1 MKYVLIT
8 GGATGIG
15 RGFSNAFADLGYNLI
30 ITSRNL
36 NNLAQTKKE
45 IEEKYSVKVLVFI
58 ADLTLMKSRLE
69 LLQYAKNYNIV
80 ALVNNAGIGEANS
93 FLESDLNKELQL
105 IDLNII
111 ALQHLF
117 KHFYKVFEKK
127 GEGRIINVSSMA
139 SFTAGPYAAAYYAT
153 KAYVTSLT
161 KAVSYEAKKHNIIVQ
176 ALCPGSTKTN
186 FHLTAGTN
194 PKYYKKNPNYVA
206 RIAVESNKT
215 IIIPGFKNKLNY
227 ILLKFLPYKL
237 TMKVTARRQ
246 LKQKKD

>member
-30 ITSRNL
+30 ITSRNKD
-36 NNLAQTKKE
+36 NLAAAKKE
-45 IEEKYSVKVLVFI
+45 IEKKYSVKVFIFI
-58 ADLTLMKSRLE
+58 ADLTDENKRKE
-69 LLQYAKNYNIV
+69 LLEYASNYNIT

-93 FLESDLNKELQL
+93 FIDADYNKERQL

-111 ALQHLF
+111 ALHHLF
-117 KHFYKVFEKK
+117 KHFYQLFTEK

-139 SFTAGPYAAAYYAT
+139 SFTAGPYAATYYAT

-161 KAVSYEAKKHNIIVQ
+161 KAVSFEAKTHNVNIQ
-176 ALCPGSTKTN
+176 AVCPGSTKTN
-186 FHLTAGTN
+186 FYLTAGT
-194 PKYYKKNPNYVA
+194 KEKFYKKNPDYVA
-206 RIAVESNKT
+206 RMAVESNKT
-215 IIIPGFKNKLNY
+215 IIVPGLKNKINY
-227 ILLKFLPYKL
+227 VLIKFLPYKL
-237 TMKVTARRQ
+237 IMRVAAKRQ